1 MLALNRLTK
10 FVLIVLAA
18 MLLVAN
24 VNFANAQGDGETLT
38 IGMNELPTLLD
49 PPRDWAIAATWIHM
63 NMFDCLVWRNRATA
77 DFEPWLAESWTNVN
91 DTTWRFKL
99 REGVT
104 FHNGEE
110 LTADAVKHTYERI
123 TSASRAEYITFGQW
137 TFIVEINILGPYEV
151 ELVTANPEPAMLSKM
166 AGTGCGIQAPIAGAD
181 MTPLGAGDYTP
192 IGTGPYSFA
201 SMTQDDVVVLEANQ
215 DYWGG
220 VPDIET
226 IVWRSIPETSTRI
239 ANLLTGDIDLMV
251 GVPPQDW
258 DRINAND
265 GTSVQDFLT
274 TRTMLLSLR
283 AGPSEDLPDWS
294 GPTSDIRIRQA
305 ISLAIDRETLIEVVD
320 GLGIPTLSRITPPTL
335 GWDERH
341 YNQFGEYDPEAAM
354 ALLADA
360 GYDGEELTFH
370 SSTSWLLQ
378 KEIGEVLEAMLEAV
392 GLNIDLQVMD
402 VTTFREQVYGPNKNE
417 EIYMDALGNSFFD
430 PWITVRSFE
439 EGRRFRTGWEGMVAD
454 QTHALIQAAG
464 VNMDPAT
471 RGAQYTEIFD
481 LVLEEA
487 LMIPLYQMKDAL
499 GRSEA
504 LTWDMPLDGFL
515 WMGDAALN

>member
-1 MLALNRLTK
+1 MEFMKRLVKPALIAMLALIL
-10 FVLIVLAA
+10 LAPA
-18 MLLVAN
+18 LN
-24 VNFANAQGDGETLT
+24 TAQAQKTLT
-38 IGMNELPTLLD
+38 IGMNELPSLLD

-77 DFEPWLAESWTNVN
+77 EFEPWLAESWENVN
-91 DTTWRFKL
+91 DNTWRFNL
-99 REGVT
+99 RQGVT

-110 LTADAVKHTYERI
+110 FTADAVKYTYERI

-151 ELVTANPEPAMLSKM
+151 ELVTATPEPAMLSKM
-166 AGTGCGIQAPIAGAD
+166 AGTGCGIQAPGVGPS
-181 MTPLGAGDYTP
+181 MVPVGEGDYTP
-192 IGTGPYSFA
+192 VGTGPYKFA
-201 SMTQDDVVVLEANQ
+201 SMTQDDVVVLEANEN
-215 DYWGG
+215 YWQGK
-220 VPDIET
+220 PDIDT
-226 IVWRSIPETSTRI
+226 IIWRSIPETSTRI

-265 GTSVQDFLT
+265 GTSVEDFLT

-294 GPTSDIRIRQA
+294 GPTSDIRIRRA
-305 ISLAIDRETLIEVVD
+305 ISLAIDRETLIEVID
-320 GLGIPTLSRITPPTL
+320 GLGIPTVSRITPPTL

-341 YNQFGEYDPEAAM
+341 YDTFGEYDPEKAAG
-354 ALLADA
+354 LLAEA

-378 KEIGEVLEAMLEAV
+378 KEVSEVLEAMLEAV
-392 GLNIDLQVMD
+392 GFNIDLQVLD
-402 VTTFREQVYGPNKNE
+402 VTTFREQIYRPNKNE

-439 EGRRFRTGWEGMVAD
+439 EGRRFRTGWEGMIAD
-454 QTHALIQAAG
+454 QTHSLIQQAA
-464 VNMDPAT
+464 VNMDPAS
-471 RGAQYTEIFD
+471 RGAQYTEVFD

-487 LMIPLYQMKDAL
+487 IMLPLYQMKDAL
-499 GRSEA
+499 GRTDA
-504 LTWDMPLDGFL
+504 LEWDMPLDGFL
-515 WMGDAALN
+515 WMGDAVLNR